1 MSSTARTFAPPR
13 GPQSL
18 AARVFGSSIGQK
30 LVMAV
35 TGVALTG
42 FVLGHM
48 LGNLTAFQGAATID
62 AYGAALRKFP
72 AALWGVRAG
81 LLIAVVLHIW
91 AYWMLSRK
99 SWAARPEGYRA
110 TAYREA
116 SYASLTM
123 RWTGPLLL
131 AFIIFH
137 LGDLTLGRFNPDFQE
152 GAVYHNLLASLRR
165 TGIAVFYL
173 VAMGA
178 LALHLW
184 HGVWS
189 LFQTVGIS
197 QPRHESFARR
207 LATIFTIV
215 VVGGFAAIPLAIL
228 AGILR

>member
-1 MSSTARTFAPPR
+1 
-13 GPQSL
+13 
-18 AARVFGSSIGQK
+18 VFGSSIGQK

-48 LGNLTAFQGAATID
+48 LGNLTAFQGAEAID

-72 AALWGVRAG
+72 ALLWGARIG
-81 LLIAVVLHIW
+81 LLAAVALHIW
-91 AYWMLSRK
+91 AYWSLSRK

-123 RWTGPLLL
+123 RWSGPLLL
-131 AFIIFH
+131 AFIVFH
-137 LGDLTLGRFNPDFQE
+137 LGDLTIGNFNPGFEE
-152 GAVYHNLLASLRR
+152 GAVYHNLLSSLRR
-165 TGIAVFYL
+165 TGVAVFYL
-173 VAMGA
+173 VALGA

-197 QPRHESFARR
+197 QPRYESVARR
-207 LATIFTIV
+207 LATVFTII
-215 VVGGFAAIPLAIL
+215 VVGGFAAIPVAIL